1 MITSRLTILFGLTL
15 ALVLVR
21 ANDMYAQQISRM
33 VLSAAGR
40 DAGTSAIG
48 VSWTLG
54 QIETAGLRSVT
65 GADTVRATLGF
76 HQAYRSLPKPSS
88 TISIDRVAGKPGEH
102 VFPSVRLVRDEEEV
116 VLPFGPDRVRI
127 QLTYNPTILYLNSAG
142 SNVAVTKNEIQGD
155 IALLEIQVG
164 VQQLLREQILAELDF
179 TAALGN
185 SEKCALDIISV
196 TPEERNIGVNI
207 VDGEFSL
214 LGLCVAGGV
223 RLLDVGGRMSI
234 ESVAPHPVR
243 SSSTIIFETSES
255 ALTTLSVFDL
265 SGRRVKVLLDAVVA
279 PSRYEMSL
287 SIGEMAD
294 GWYELVLNAGAYSI
308 RKPILISR

>member
-1 MITSRLTILFGLTL
+1 MVSRIIVS
-15 ALVLVR
+15 LVLLLASMLAENVC
-21 ANDMYAQQISRM
+21 AQQISRM

-40 DAGTSAIG
+40 DAGTSSIG

-54 QIETAGLRSVT
+54 QIETTGLRGVNGT
-65 GADTVRATLGF
+65 DTVRTTLGF
-76 HQAYRSLPKPSS
+76 HQSYHTLPKPSS

-102 VFPSVRLVRDEEEV
+102 VFPSVRLTREQEEI
-116 VLPFGPDRVRI
+116 VLPFGPDRIRI
-127 QLTYNPTILYLNSAG
+127 QLTYNPTILFLNSAG

-185 SEKCALDIISV
+185 SEKCALDIVSV

-207 VDGEFSL
+207 VDGEFAL

-223 RLLDVGGRMSI
+223 RLLDVGGHMAI

-243 SSSTIIFETSES
+243 STSTIIFETSES
-255 ALTTLSVFDL
+255 TLTTMSVYDL

-287 SIGEMAD
+287 STDEMAD

>member
-1 MITSRLTILFGLTL
+1 MTTRYIFILALFL
-15 ALVLVR
+15 ALVHADSVH
-21 ANDMYAQQISRM
+21 AQQISRM

-54 QIETAGLRSVT
+54 QIETAGLRSIN

-76 HQAYRSLPKPSS
+76 HQAFRNLPKPSS

-102 VFPSVRLVRDEEEV
+102 VFPMVRLTREEDEV

-127 QLTYNPTILYLNSAG
+127 QLTYNPTILYLNGAG

-164 VQQLLREQILAELDF
+164 VQQLLKEQILAELDF

-185 SEKCALDIISV
+185 REKCALDIISV

-207 VDGEFSL
+207 VDGEFTL

-223 RLLDVGGRMSI
+223 RLLDVGGRMAI

-243 SSSTIIFETSES
+243 NSSTIVFETSES
-255 ALTTLSVFDL
+255 ALTTLSMYDL
-265 SGRRVKVLLDAVVA
+265 NGRKVRVLLDAVVA
-279 PSRYEMSL
+279 PSRYELSL
-287 SIGEMAD
+287 SIGEVAD
-294 GWYELVLNAGAYSI
+294 GWYELVLSAGAYTI